1 MKKSEMAYQ
10 NGVIIYDQNSI
21 ENVSYETYLKDQTK
35 YQDKHV
41 WINVDGK
48 NALIEAQALLDTFE
62 IHPIVYE
69 HLVAN
74 KQRAKIENYN
84 HHLYIS
90 CKMVTYN
97 HSLHSENL
105 SILFEGEIL
114 ITFGMIRGDIL
125 EPLRKRLKNEKDP
138 IRQKGTDYLLYSI
151 LDEVTDAYFAVLEKV
166 EEKIDVLE
174 EAILLSSKIEQL
186 KKVRELKRELLS
198 MHKLVWPFR
207 EVVAYLSHEEQIVSK
222 DTQFYFRDVHEHL
235 FQVIDSV
242 DTYRDVLS
250 SLLDIYLSSSN
261 MRLSEV
267 MKILT
272 IISTIFM
279 PLTFIVGLYGMN
291 FKYMPEINWLYGYP
305 FALSL
310 MFLSIL
316 AMLIYFKHK
325 KWF

>member
-1 MKKSEMAYQ
+1 MKKSEMHYQ
-10 NGVIIYDQNSI
+10 NGVILYNQDSI
-21 ENVSYETYLKDQTK
+21 ENISYDEYLNKQSQLK
-35 YQDKHV
+35 NKRI

-48 NALIEAQALLDTFE
+48 AAFTEAKALLDTFK
-62 IHPIVYE
+62 IHPIIFD
-69 HLVAN
+69 HMN
-74 KQRAKIENYN
+74 QSRQRSKIENYD
-84 HHLYIS
+84 HHIYIS
-90 CKMVTYN
+90 CKMLTYN

-105 SILFEGEIL
+105 SILYTKDVL
-114 ITFGMIRGDIL
+114 ITFGMIKGDIL

-138 IRQKGTDYLLYSI
+138 IRQKGADYLLYSI
-151 LDEVTDAYFAVLEKV
+151 LDEITDGYFSVLEKV

-174 EAILLSSKIEQL
+174 EAILLASRIEQL
-186 KKVRELKRELLS
+186 KEVRSLKHELLS
-198 MHKLVWPFR
+198 MHKLIWPFR
-207 EVVAYLSHEEQIVSK
+207 EVVSYLSHEEKVVTK

-279 PLTFIVGLYGMN
+279 PITFIVGLYGMN
-291 FKYMPEINWLYGYP
+291 FKYMPEINWIYGYP
-305 FALSL
+305 FAISL
-310 MFLSIL
+310 MAFSIL
-316 AMLIYFKHK
+316 SMIAYFKHK
-325 KWF
+325 HWF

>member
-1 MKKSEMAYQ
+1 MKKTEMDYQ
-10 NGVIIYDQNSI
+10 NGVIIYNQDSI
-21 ENVSYETYLKDQTK
+21 ENISYQAYLSNQSKFKDK
-35 YQDKHV
+35 RV

-48 NALIEAQALLDTFE
+48 EAFVEAKALLDTFQ
-62 IHPIVYE
+62 IHPIIYD
-69 HLVAN
+69 HLSQGR
-74 KQRAKIENYN
+74 QRAKIENYD
-84 HHLYIS
+84 HHIYIS

-97 HSLHSENL
+97 TSLHSENL
-105 SILFEGEIL
+105 SILYAEEVL
-114 ITFGMIRGDIL
+114 ITFGMIKGDIL

-138 IRQKGTDYLLYSI
+138 VRQKGSDYLLYSI
-151 LDEVTDAYFAVLEKV
+151 LDEITDAYFTVLEKV
-166 EEKIDVLE
+166 EEKIDGLE
-174 EAILLSSKIEQL
+174 EAILLASNIEQL
-186 KKVRELKRELLS
+186 KQVRTLKRELLS

-207 EVVAYLSHEEQIVSK
+207 EVVSYLSHEEQVVSQ

-235 FQVIDSV
+235 FQVIDSI

-291 FKYMPEINWLYGYP
+291 FKYMPEIGWAYGYP

-316 AMLIYFKHK
+316 AMIAYFKHK
-325 KWF
+325 HWF